1 MAHRPYVAPNDAERK
16 RLEALATRLSDAD
29 LRRPLSAGWTVAG
42 LLAHL
47 AFWDQ
52 RIVVL
57 VERWRREGPAA
68 VPPPLD
74 HASVDWVNDAAKPML
89 LALPPRE
96 AARLVTTIAAAA
108 DAAVEGLPDGFV
120 AANAAAGNPV
130 RLLRAEHR
138 REHLDEIERALA

>member
-1 MAHRPYVAPNDAERK
+1 MPDRPYVASNNIERR
-16 RLEALATRLSDAD
+16 RLEALVARLGEAE
-29 LRRPLSAGWTVAG
+29 LRRPLSAGWTIAG
-42 LLAHL
+42 VLAHL

-57 VERWRREGPAA
+57 VEGWRRDGPAA
-68 VPPPLD
+68 MPAPLD
-74 HASVDWVNDAAKPML
+74 HAGVDWVNDAAKPMM

-96 AARLVTTIAAAA
+96 AARLATAIAAAA
-108 DAAVEGLPDGFV
+108 DAAVEGLPEAFV

-130 RLLRAEHR
+130 NLLRAEHR